1 MKDIKIQDIE
11 EFIKTIEKGVEQF
24 NSAITTLEAYHRRAC
39 NYNYP
44 LPLEILKKE
53 KANMEDQLKEFK
65 EKTLGELLQGDTNSF
80 NKLISYKEIIDGEK
94 IRE

>member
-1 MKDIKIQDIE
+1 MKDIKIQDVE
-11 EFIKTIEKGVEQF
+11 QFIKTIEKGVEQF
-24 NSAITTLEAYHRRAC
+24 DSIIDVLVNYRRNSR
-39 NYNYP
+39 NYP

-53 KANMEDQLKEFK
+53 KENMEKQLKEFK

-80 NKLISYKEIIDGEK
+80 NKLIAYKEIMDSEIK